1 MNEPKAKHG
10 GDEALI
16 SSPYSRIFLCPKSEQ
31 IINCAMGLRLPIDVD
46 ALKKAFFESTMI
58 GHPRFCSLVV
68 RKNGNE
74 YYWRKTHVNIDDH
87 FIIIDP
93 PTATVTGTEDEVEVA
108 VNAYL
113 ANLAVSTPLSEDKPL
128 WEVHV
133 LLSLNCV
140 VLRVHH
146 TLGDGASLMS
156 MLSACFGKQKD
167 GVVEKEN
174 GEIKERTKGA
184 KKWRKGGVWGWVK
197 TTWFTMVFSMKDI
210 GMMFWVR
217 DKPSVI
223 YGGEGVELW
232 PRSLETIKFQLQDFR
247 SIKKI
252 IPNAVSRM
260 HFVTTNSINYYRFL

>member
-1 MNEPKAKHG
+1 V
-10 GDEALI
+10 
-16 SSPYSRIFLCPKSEQ
+16 
-31 IINCAMGLRLPIDVD
+31 DV
-46 ALKKAFFESTMI
+46 LKKAFLDSVMI
-58 GHPRFCSLVV
+58 EHPRFCSLVV
-68 RKNGNE
+68 RNHSKE
-74 YYWRKTHVNIDDH
+74 YWRKTRVNIDDH
-87 FIIIDP
+87 FIVIH
-93 PTATVTGTEDEVEVA
+93 PTAAIVSESKDDVEVG
-108 VNAYL
+108 VNEYL
-113 ANLAVSTPLSEDKPL
+113 ANLAVSTQLNETKPL

-133 LLSLNCV
+133 LLGLNCV

-146 TLGDGASLMS
+146 ALGDAVSLMS

-167 GVVEKEN
+167 GVVEMEN

-197 TTWFTMVFSMKDI
+197 TTWFTMVFSMKDF